1 MLGQQLPDW
10 LSAASAAHCRLP
22 VVFSGSNSR
31 LLPQVQQLLQH
42 YQPDKLCWIGPGA
55 PAGALV
61 PSRQHK
67 HLGTECDWLIIN
79 AEQGFPADLVAA
91 VSGSIKAGGLWLL
104 LMPEPEQ
111 WIKQPNSDHRHLLP
125 YPLDAAKHQGDFLRF
140 FYHRLQQC
148 SLAWLTPDE
157 VLQAPSF
164 SAAKASEPAPAPY
177 ASTEQ
182 QAAVAAIHKVAL
194 GHRKRPLVLTAHRGR
209 GKSAALGLAAA
220 ELAQHDKQILLT
232 APNESAAAICQQHF
246 AAHTGTKQQAL
257 LRFLPIDVLL
267 KQQPHADVVLVDEA
281 AAIPTPLLQQ
291 LVQAYPR
298 VVFATTEHGYE
309 GTGRG
314 FQLRFQAYLQQHFT
328 GYKQLQLKQP
338 IRYADGDPLE
348 HLLFHSLLLNLSEQ
362 DPVWDGAIDALQL
375 LKLSSG
381 QLLKQPELLQSLFHL
396 LSLAHY
402 QTRVDD
408 LAALLDNSQLE
419 MFALLQD
426 DDLLA
431 CALISLEGEL
441 PELLSKEILLG
452 KRRVQGHLLAQSLAF
467 HLQQPELT
475 QQPMARIQRI
485 VVHPTLQGQ
494 GLGTELLNRICA
506 HYQQAERLIGTS
518 FAVST
523 QVLRFWLKAGFVPVR
538 LGIKAD
544 QASGEHSLLMLQQ
557 SDKHHSRLQQL
568 ESSFRHQLYDQIPAF
583 YPELSPALLK
593 QLVTPP
599 QQALSQLDY
608 QALILFADQQRPFEL
623 VYSQLLLWFN
633 QHVQDVPAADAEFC
647 IALFWQKKGFDDL
660 AKRFGFTGKKQ
671 LIGQLRRMV
680 ATALTTPGSA

>member
-1 MLGQQLPDW
+1 
-10 LSAASAAHCRLP
+10 
-22 VVFSGSNSR
+22 
-31 LLPQVQQLLQH
+31 
-42 YQPDKLCWIGPGA
+42 
-55 PAGALV
+55 
-61 PSRQHK
+61 
-67 HLGTECDWLIIN
+67 
-79 AEQGFPADLVAA
+79 ADLVAA

-104 LMPEPEQ
+104 LTPEPEQ
-111 WIKQPNSDHRHLLP
+111 WIKQPNIDHRHLLP
-125 YPLDAAKHQGDFLRF
+125 YPLDAASHQGDFLPF

-157 VLQAPSF
+157 IIQAPGF
-164 SAAKASEPAPAPY
+164 SAAKNSEPAPAPY

-182 QAAVAAIHKVAL
+182 QAAVATIRKVAL

-220 ELAQHDKQILLT
+220 ELAQQGKPILLT
-232 APNESAAAICQQHF
+232 APNEAAAAICQQHF
-246 AAHTGTKQQAL
+246 AAHTDTEQQSL
-257 LRFLPIDVLL
+257 LRYLPIDVLL
-267 KQQPHADVVLVDEA
+267 KQQPKADLVLVDEA

-314 FQLRFQAYLQQHFT
+314 FQLRFQAYLQQHFA
-328 GYKQLQLKQP
+328 GFKQLQLQQP
-338 IRYADGDPLE
+338 IRYAADDPLE
-348 HLLFHSLLLNLSEQ
+348 QLLFHTLLLNLTEPDPLWAGNTEQ
-362 DPVWDGAIDALQL
+362 LQL
-375 LKLSSG
+375 QQLSSA
-381 QLLKQPELLQSLFHL
+381 QLVKQPQLLQSLFHL

-408 LAALLDNSQLE
+408 LAALLDNPQLE
-419 MFALLQD
+419 IFALLQD
-426 DDLLA
+426 NALLA

-467 HLQQPELT
+467 HLQQPELS

-485 VVHPTLQGQ
+485 VVHPKLQGQ
-494 GLGTELLNRICA
+494 GLGTMLLTHICE
-506 HYQQAERLIGTS
+506 HYQQAERLLGTS
-518 FAVST
+518 FAVAT
-523 QVLRFWLKAGFVPVR
+523 KVLNFWLKAGFVPVR

-544 QASGEHSLLMLQQ
+544 QASGEHSLLMLKP
-557 SDKHHSRLQQL
+557 SDKQQSRLQQL
-568 ESSFRHQLYDQIPAF
+568 ESNFCRQLYHQIPAL
-583 YPELSPALLK
+583 YPELSPALLR

-633 QHVQDVPAADAEFC
+633 QHVQDVAAADAELC

-660 AKRFGFTGKKQ
+660 AKAYGFPGKKQ
-671 LIGQLRRMV
+671 LIAQLRRMV
-680 ATALTTPGSA
+680 AAALATPGSA

>member
-10 LSAASAAHCRLP
+10 LRAANAAHCRLP

-42 YQPDKLCWIGPGA
+42 YQPDKLCWIGPDA

-67 HLGTECDWLIIN
+67 QLGTECDWLIIN

-91 VSGSIKAGGLWLL
+91 VSGSLKAGGLWLL
-104 LMPEPEQ
+104 LTPEPEHWMQ
-111 WIKQPNSDHRHLLP
+111 QPNPDHRHLLP
-125 YPLDAAKHQGDFLRF
+125 YPLDASKHQGNFLWF
-140 FYHRLQQC
+140 FCQRLQQC
-148 SLAWLTPDE
+148 ALAWLTPDE
-157 VLQAPSF
+157 VLQAPTF
-164 SAAKASEPAPAPY
+164 PKITTPEPAPAPY
-177 ASTEQ
+177 ATTEQ

-220 ELAQHDKQILLT
+220 ELAQHDKHILLT
-232 APNESAAAICQQHF
+232 APTESAAAICQQHF
-246 AAHTGTKQQAL
+246 RAHVSSEQQSL
-257 LRFLPIDVLL
+257 LRYLPIDMLL
-267 KQQPHADVVLVDEA
+267 KQQPQADLVLVDEA
-281 AAIPTPLLQQ
+281 AAIPTLLLQQ

-314 FQLRFQAYLQQHFT
+314 FQLRFQAYLQQHFA
-328 GYKQLQLKQP
+328 GFKQLQLKQP
-338 IRYADGDPLE
+338 IRYADCDPLE
-348 HLLFHSLLLNLSEQ
+348 QLLFHSLLLNLSEQ

-375 LKLSSG
+375 QQLNSG
-381 QLLKQPELLQSLFHL
+381 QLVKQPELLQSLFHL

-408 LAALLDNSQLE
+408 LAALLDNAKLE
-419 MFALLQD
+419 VFALMQD
-426 DDLLA
+426 DRLLA
-431 CALISLEGEL
+431 CALVSLEGEL
-441 PELLSKEILLG
+441 PELLSKEVLLG

-475 QQPMARIQRI
+475 QAPMARIQRI
-485 VVHPTLQGQ
+485 VVHPKLQRQ
-494 GLGTELLNRICA
+494 GLGSELLSRISA
-506 HYQQAERLIGTS
+506 NYQPTQHLLGTS
-518 FAVST
+518 FALSAP
-523 QVLRFWLKAGFVPVR
+523 VLSFWSKADFVPVR
-538 LGIKAD
+538 LGVKAD

-557 SDKHHSRLQQL
+557 STKHQSTIRQL
-568 ESSFRHQLYDQIPAF
+568 ESCFRRQLYDQVPAL
-583 YPELSPALLK
+583 YPQLCPELLR

-623 VYSQLLLWFN
+623 VYTQLLHWFN
-633 QHVQDVPAADAEFC
+633 QHLQDVSAADAELC
-647 IALFWQKKGFDDL
+647 IALLWQKKGFDDV
-660 AKRFGFTGKKQ
+660 AKTYGITGKKQ
-671 LIGQLRRMV
+671 LINRLRRMV
-680 ATALTTPGSA
+680 AAALATPGSE